1 MTTYNIIVNKV
12 SGEQVVY
19 VLSETGSY
27 TLGSD
32 TLVWDELAD
41 GEAIDENAVAWTD
54 AQIQANIGRFTRE
67 TSPSLHLLSGG
78 YIAGHLAAV
87 EASYAKVIEVWQ
99 LKFELDARALLDDVD
114 AAVIATYATVPINEI
129 RWEQKRYIASKGVLW
144 DVIQDELAYTNTQMI
159 ELWDESSLWDG
170 VAAD

>member
-1 MTTYNIIVNKV
+1 MSYNIVVNKA

-19 VLSETGSY
+19 VLEESGSY

-32 TLVWDELAD
+32 TLVWDELVD
-41 GEAIDENAVAWTD
+41 GNAIDENGTAWTD
-54 AQIQANIGRFTRE
+54 AQIQANIGRFTRQ

-99 LKFELDARALLDDVD
+99 LKFELNARALLT
-114 AAVIATYATVPINEI
+114 AVNTDITGTYTATPINKI
-129 RWEQKRYIASKGVLW
+129 RWEQKRYVAAKGVLW
-144 DVIQDELAYTNTQMI
+144 DLIKAELAYTTTQMI
-159 ELWDESSLWDG
+159 ELWDEASLWDS
-170 VAAD
+170 ATAD

>member
-1 MTTYNIIVNKV
+1 MSYNIIVNKV

-19 VLSETGSY
+19 VLEESGSY

-32 TLVWDELAD
+32 TLVWDELVD
-41 GEAIDENAVAWTD
+41 GNAIDENGTAWTD

-67 TSPSLHLLSGG
+67 TTPSLHLLSGG

-99 LKFELDARALLDDVD
+99 LKFELNARALLT
-114 AAVIATYATVPINEI
+114 AVNTDITGTYTATPINKI
-129 RWEQKRYIASKGVLW
+129 RWEQKRYVAAKGVLW
-144 DVIQDELAYTNTQMI
+144 DLIQAELSYTTTQMI
-159 ELWDESSLWDG
+159 ELWDEASLWDS
-170 VAAD
+170 ATAD

>member
-1 MTTYNIIVNKV
+1 MSYNIVVNKA

-19 VLSETGSY
+19 VLEESGSY

-32 TLVWDELAD
+32 TLVWDELVD
-41 GEAIDENAVAWTD
+41 GNAIDENGTAWTD
-54 AQIQANIGRFTRE
+54 AQIQANIGRFTRQ

-99 LKFELDARALLDDVD
+99 LKFELNARALLT
-114 AAVIATYATVPINEI
+114 AVNTDITGTYTATPINKI
-129 RWEQKRYIASKGVLW
+129 RWEQKRYVAAKGVLW
-144 DVIQDELAYTNTQMI
+144 DLIQAELSYTTTQMI
-159 ELWDESSLWDG
+159 ELWDESSLWDS
-170 VAAD
+170 ATAD